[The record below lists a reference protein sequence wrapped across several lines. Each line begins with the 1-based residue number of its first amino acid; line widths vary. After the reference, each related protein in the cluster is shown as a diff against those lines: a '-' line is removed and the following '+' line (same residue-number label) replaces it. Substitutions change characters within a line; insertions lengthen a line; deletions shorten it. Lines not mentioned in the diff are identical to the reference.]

1 MARKADVKGGNGD
14 VVFNPE
20 TGTAR
25 KYLRNTSTLEKIE
38 RFKLELS
45 VFQELCKNPIPNVV
59 EIIDVYID
67 ESNVAA
73 SYIEM
78 KKYDGSLYDILN
90 VTRGKV
96 KRSFELLLPV
106 IKALRTLAEGN
117 PPLYHRDIKPDNIL
131 FLKENDTYTLYLT
144 DFGTCFL
151 NDGSQ
156 RLTPETMAIGPRM
169 YIAPEYE
176 TGRVEG
182 VNEKGDIFSL
192 GKVIWCMINGQV
204 NDFMPSN
211 FWFVDEYDLTKR
223 YPGDPDMIVAN
234 TIIASCLNIDPEER
248 SSYSVLI
255 TQIQDFIENPK
266 LVATE
271 EMKYKV
277 TLYQERRRIELLEIK
292 EKNRLLVNC
301 FSQYYIKAL
310 ENLLTLYPKFE
321 LTQILYN
328 EYRKQSKD
336 GIDYTSVNVERNT
349 AHYLYSGT
357 YDRIYFYINYNP
369 ASGGEQYCN
378 ITISYHISTTKE
390 SKSIRVRYSDNGA
403 IVCEYNGF
411 TVALSVNSMTE
422 ILNSIIME
430 YIA

>member
-1 MARKADVKGGNGD
+1 MTRKADVKGGNGD
-14 VVFNPE
+14 VVFDLE

-25 KYLRNTSTLEKIE
+25 KYLRNTSSLEKIE
-38 RFKLELS
+38 RFKRELS
-45 VFQELCKNPIPNVV
+45 VFRELCKNPIPNVV
-59 EIIDVYID
+59 EITDVYID
-67 ESNVAA
+67 KNNITE

-78 KKYDGSLYDILN
+78 KKYDGSLYDILD

-96 KRSFELLLPV
+96 KRSLELLLPV
-106 IKALRTLAEGN
+106 IKALRTFSEGN

-131 FLKENDTYTLYLT
+131 FLKENDIYTLFLT

-156 RLTPETMAIGPRM
+156 RLTPESMAVGPRM

-176 TGRVEG
+176 TGRVEE

-192 GKVIWCMINGQV
+192 GKVIWCMINGQAD
-204 NDFMPSN
+204 DFMPSN
-211 FWFVDEYDLTKR
+211 FWFVDEYDLTRR
-223 YPGDPDMIVAN
+223 YPGNPDMIVAN
-234 TIIASCLNIDPEER
+234 TIIASCLNIDPKER
-248 SSYSVLI
+248 CSYSTLI
-255 TQIQDFIENPK
+255 TQIQDFIENRK
-266 LVATE
+266 LIATE

-277 TLYQERRRIELLEIK
+277 IQYQEKRRIELLEIK

-310 ENLLTLYPKFE
+310 ENLLTQYPEFE
-321 LTQILYN
+321 LIQMLYG
-328 EYRKQSKD
+328 EYRKKSKD

-357 YDRIYFYINYNP
+357 YDRIYFSINYNP
-369 ASGGEQYCN
+369 ASGRERYCS
-378 ITISYHISTTKE
+378 ITISYHISTAE
-390 SKSIRVRYSDNGA
+390 QSKSIKVRYSDNGS
-403 IVCEYNGF
+403 IICECNGS
-411 TVALSVNSMTE
+411 TVALSENSMTE